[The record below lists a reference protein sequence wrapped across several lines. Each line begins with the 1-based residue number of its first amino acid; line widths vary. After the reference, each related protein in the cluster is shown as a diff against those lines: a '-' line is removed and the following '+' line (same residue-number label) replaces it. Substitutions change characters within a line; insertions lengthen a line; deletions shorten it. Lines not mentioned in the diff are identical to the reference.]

1 MAIRNVDD
9 LYNELSSNES
19 FSSLFTSP
27 EEFANTMQAMS
38 PDRREAFASKYGLEG
53 QISAVDFDK
62 AVKKKDDSLSNLQLD
77 GDNKGKKANTPQPK
91 PTVSSPLQPAG
102 DTQDP
107 VVPQTPRITL
117 IPNQPPLGSPLKPK
131 TLEEAFPQTEEE
143 KKRQK
148 QGEAIRT
155 VMEEQKKNK
164 DIYTPKKKPTEEQV
178 KQSVEQQR
186 QFEREQRTV
195 SDIPVIQK
203 IDYEAIAQGKEF
215 KKKSDEIARAKKQ
228 EQLFTAKESDNSLF
242 KGIEKGMY
250 EYTLPDGQKFQLD
263 EYAIGRAL
271 FENEPIEIFSK
282 SGKKVDI
289 INPNKDIF
297 TGESN
302 FNVIDDRSVRDH
314 LSSLG
319 LSEEQADEEVLRLK
333 QIYLQQGAKASSK
346 NLYNQLLTKWNGN
359 EALANQN
366 FLNYWNNRG
375 LDLLEGSEKEAY
387 HIVKQM
393 EALRT
398 KLVQEQKK
406 GGVSTYNQ
414 STIESY
420 RKQLDDFQDQL
431 SELRDNPNN
440 LYDWRTGEF
449 IDTRIKKGDERVAQ
463 IQQENK
469 EFQAKYGDKPKDVL
483 VKRRDELLAQRAFI
497 MGKMKEFN
505 LDIPEEGTWSA
516 AVRALQI
523 SAANTAGTGT
533 IMLPD
538 GRTVSADMYKRK
550 MDDYNSQL
558 YSVMSELY
566 GLNRAVMLNENVA
579 LRKESESVLGSIL
592 KNVGIAA
599 ESIGREFTPGAT
611 TEDANSEYNIRNS
624 LLNSLEESGYIVDP
638 SLRSAAS
645 SSVAETITGSA
656 GMLINSML
664 QIAIG
669 NIAVPEVMALRWA
682 KGFKDIL
689 TNKYGKIG
697 GAVFEQTA
705 NAMRSGLIFE
715 ASGQGFSTG
724 VGESGA
730 QAAFDALNLDK
741 LLGSKGRL
749 AEFMYR
755 TLIGGAGET
764 FEEVAGQYIQG
775 LTDAGFD
782 PNKAF
787 RDSFGAAPESRL
799 DQVLVIGITSLGFS
813 GASNLKILTATR
825 STLNEILDN
834 PKMAA
839 AYGEVLT
846 PEKKQQIEEVLKAVD
861 DKLADKQSRETNA
874 GVTANES
881 SEYTPRVNAE
891 ETQKKVAAINEER
904 AKALQELEVEGGPQ
918 GEEQQAEKEQKAAE
932 INAYYDEQVRNIAPP
947 ETKFDTFTGTN
958 QNAIL
963 GNADLASEQ
972 TQNFLA
978 SLPNARARRNAATLI
993 AVANNANT
1001 TLASVLPNA
1010 KVVLHSRES
1019 FRDKMSQVGEQAD
1032 RKGNFSIIQNP
1043 DGTTEIEIQINV
1055 EDGSITDI
1063 AHEVTHGVLF
1073 SKFYGDDKRLAEIA
1087 EVRANTAL
1095 TPEQVNTQIEEIN
1108 NKYETQF
1115 SDTLGTFKQQLEQL
1129 VNERGNKYLNQF
1141 ITSYGENA
1149 KAEEYLVEL
1158 TAILAESGELIRQ
1171 EDPTFFERLLALINK
1186 LVGSIGKEAGIK
1198 LQKFE
1203 DTQEIIDF
1211 FNTVASSIRKGEA
1224 ITETKTPKTD
1234 AVQEQTAGQ
1243 VPVQPET
1250 TTSQE
1255 VGQRE
1260 PQAEPQGVTQ
1270 EGQKEVRS
1278 KSQVVYHAGTLKGE
1292 GNIYVTPDKKQ
1303 ADAYGRESRTQVME
1317 LNVDPTQLA
1326 SEDYVKNKIK
1336 ELGYTSPGGTIDEL
1350 MIPMLM
1356 DQRYDESALKPEEIE
1371 NVKNILKEEGY
1382 SGISFMDEDM
1392 LQKNKDGI
1400 ENYFI
1405 FDAKDLKP
1413 APSQTQG
1420 VRSKARRDPKELRK
1434 ELDKKL
1440 ASGEIDDV
1448 TLSFLEEYA
1457 EQIEGGTAIFER
1469 FSSSEQRGI
1478 IEGGR
1483 TLAEAVVLLGR
1494 DVKADETQDERN
1506 ERQEQEIEDYARE
1519 RGIWVENTLKTF
1531 NGLYGERLGSGQEA
1545 IVWRKDDN
1553 TVIKSSNTLQYE
1565 DLQLFLDRLVLHN
1578 TLFPASAQKLVGFGT
1593 DKNGDFEVIIE
1604 QPFIPEAEEAT
1615 PEEIKDYLTK
1625 LGFEQY
1631 LGFGGGERYKTSE
1644 VLLNDAA
1651 PRNFVKTEDGNI
1663 IPIDLILKINLAQYG
1678 FGGTR
1683 VSTGAQIV
1691 EGTEET
1697 EEIDTQEATEKTGQR
1712 ILADAEGELFE
1723 PGNLNVSG
1731 IGREFPASDRIVNKA
1746 RIERDENGKYSAD
1759 GIPLATPQYVSP
1771 QITRGKKY
1779 NATMSDH
1786 TKVGS
1791 YVNPNTGVTVDNLF
1805 GGLVYSYIA
1814 ENFNAGVVWASTTI
1828 DKARALVENSKGQD
1842 MTLIYRMNRATGSN
1856 GNFNFANAAWKEL
1869 TAPIKAG
1876 RITES
1881 QLLSLLNQRFNSIT
1895 DLQGILKTNKL
1906 KKFESLEQIEEIIYD
1921 LPFATR
1927 GKLWPALLNVGDT
1940 KPAGNYAL
1948 KLESMGVATLN
1959 DIVNNL
1965 AEEISDGAADSDVVG
1980 ALIVDEPDYVEIVD
1994 KGKTKLVPKV
2004 YTTFPEL
2011 VNEAQGVFFTEGVQH
2026 KSYPYVVKGKPIG
2039 IFEEFN
2045 QVTDYFPI
2053 IEEWMSRTPKSEG
2066 YLTKQEFLEKNKEKI
2081 QQTEDLYEE
2090 AKNRYD
2096 AIKNSIGKEERNKLK
2111 KEVEDLGKAVK
2122 QAKRFTP
2129 RLTSP
2134 YKAIETMHRELMDN
2148 FDSTKILSVTERKPV
2163 TLDITN
2169 KARVEPWS
2177 TPQQEISSAGTS
2189 INKAKLPSVYS
2200 DKKFFDLLKAVPGK
2214 RIVIADIGSGKYANV
2229 NIKPL
2234 LEKGEIAEFIN
2245 DSSKKML
2252 GEKALPAL
2260 EEILGGKEISYF
2272 PYDPFNQPALVNEET
2287 INTVRDGGADIA
2299 VSPNVL
2305 NVIAE
2310 AEAREGVIANMANAV
2325 GTTGTAVIQIYEGE
2339 PKDRGVGKETKT
2351 AGETSWQN
2359 NQKTEWYMPE
2369 VQAYFAN
2376 VKRSG
2381 NIIIADNKGQL
2392 SLFGVPAKVDGAQ
2405 KVQIRNKARIEDR
2418 VATSKKYGVPQRYKN
2433 DVGKMIGGELYV
2445 HYSANDVLPQQD
2457 LIAAEG
2463 MLPEGFE
2470 YEVIKYNAKDGSF
2483 SFISSPDWNT
2493 SDEPIVGDAYKVK
2506 KNGEVTVTKQKADP
2520 QIYHHKWNFVR
2531 DDYSGFDVEKSVQ
2544 RSIDWYRDAKAD
2556 INMFKI
2562 GTQSYWQEN
2571 AVPLITD
2578 TTKIINK
2585 GRVDRVDFAIV
2596 KDYEDFRN
2604 NGFSVEGAYFELEK
2618 MNYSPGDI
2626 KRYVPEIAEVWRK
2639 RTVNKFFATI
2649 RRNQGKLL
2657 KRQQKIREELQRNPG
2672 LEFDTL
2678 YGLLKDRFEDFELFK
2693 AFYEEGADPKL
2704 LDEIFGTEY
2713 RQTIQKAMDE
2723 TRDGRKVY
2731 NKDILRELRDD
2742 ARSRKMINMANQMNN
2757 IFGFFNGIMNNEE
2770 MINMLVIGL
2779 EGAGFEFA
2787 FKKVTDDMRSKRE
2800 ELQNNLNIFKKISRG
2815 EIEPDQIA
2823 DVAQVL
2829 SLAGRLLRMGRGL
2842 FQNEQSLEDAIVKY
2856 LESATWRSE
2865 GDGIIRKF
2873 KAFKVTDNQRK
2884 KIRAAVSEFRQAKA
2898 EYDKEIKLL
2907 EESEDAYTDA
2917 QFEAFDKAKIKFE
2930 QSARKLKVT
2939 IDAFRKKSTGNWFT
2953 SMTAQALLSFRT
2965 IFIGAIG
2972 NLEMMLASSPKKG
2985 KLLIFGW
2992 SRALA
2997 NKLVT
3002 SFTSKSVTDLN
3013 AMIKRGA
3020 YGNIDPT
3027 LYRKMAWEQGVQQ
3040 IKNIFQNT
3048 IASVST
3054 NEDSFFETQTTIDSM
3069 KELPTGFKM
3078 VGMLLKNIFKKDFD
3092 KMSDQEWA
3100 DAFDQ
3105 LLVLMN
3111 EKDENGNNKLALMNP
3126 KGYQAA
3132 ATLMR
3137 GIFGYIPTVV
3147 GKSIAISGDRV
3158 FYQYGYYE
3166 ALASYANSQ
3175 GITDPAEVKKFI
3187 RLNSVPNA
3195 VAGDVA
3201 KREGE
3206 RRIFANDNAVTDW
3219 FANVRGNIAKAEKEL
3234 YNKSVKLKREGKYLQ
3249 RFTRIYPQKLGL
3261 ATKKMGLTVLSPFT
3275 RIPSNF
3281 VATAVEKTVFPY
3293 TLVRYMLEQKKLNR
3307 LVKEYDELFNVD
3319 RAATLSATKQKE
3331 QERMRAAIFE
3341 QQRNASRFLTST
3353 FQATQVALV
3362 AYLLLQ
3368 SGVVG
3373 APYGDDEEE
3382 KKAARAAGIAGQ
3394 PPGKINVSAFF
3405 DYIFSGFDSKG
3416 RVYEEGDITFQY
3428 TNLGLIGFALSWFS
3442 TLQGSLA
3449 AKEFEDRKVMGVG
3462 EDGYSNVTFNMIA
3475 ESITNGITGLSF
3487 IQNIAS
3493 LVSATK
3499 TGAEGVQNFGVNL
3512 AKTALTV
3519 PTAAYGLFG
3528 AVERA
3533 EGISA
3538 DNMRNYYPDL
3548 EADEE
3553 IGSKFKMKLWTS
3565 LTGKSPIFLFGLK
3578 NSKGEF
3584 LSPYASPYYQP
3595 QIGPHGEELYKKNT
3609 FWDVRSGEL
3618 SDRVAAYLQA
3628 SFDPFAFSDYEG
3640 FVSSVK
3646 KYDKKESYKKGDIVD
3661 IGEYVIAVKKNI
3673 PAGADLSKLNLD
3685 QQDKDY
3691 ETITESKDFFDKDK
3705 YMLNKRG
3712 SEATTQLYDIMALYQ
3727 KATGSRKEFGVL
3739 NKYYDPFVQGKDDEG
3754 EFGVYIPLKYQRQLA
3769 KLRGDKI
3776 LLSYD
3781 QNNVKETIERIQR
3794 NADEMSDQEFKE
3806 YVESQVEDL
3815 LMGPVDP
3822 VSLERKDGILTK
3834 IGGALKELED
3844 DETYRVIKKNAI
3856 HEALAAG
3863 LFTEEE
3869 YDRMAN
3875 AEGTMEIVAEF
3886 PESKLKFRK

>member
-9 LYNELSSNES
+9 LYNELSSNENFS
-19 FSSLFTSP
+19 GLFSSP
-27 EEFANTMQAMS
+27 EDFASSMEAMS
-38 PDRREAFASKYGLEG
+38 PERRDAFFQKTGLES
-53 QISAVDFDK
+53 QISKVDFDN
-62 AVKKKDDSLSNLQLD
+62 ALKKKDASISNLRLA
-77 GDNKGKKANTPQPK
+77 GDSQAEKTNTPQPK
-91 PTVSSPLQPAG
+91 PAVSSPLQPPG
-102 DTQDP
+102 NTQKP
-107 VVPQTPRITL
+107 VVPQAPRITL
-117 IPNQPPLGSPLKPK
+117 FPDEPAPGSPFKRK
-131 TLEEAFPQTEEE
+131 TLEERFPQTEEE

-148 QGEAIRT
+148 QIEGIQKVT
-155 VMEEQKKNK
+155 EELKKNK
-164 DIYTPKKKPTEEQV
+164 DVYTPPKKPTQEQV
-178 KQSVEQQR
+178 KQSIEQQK

-195 SDIPVIQK
+195 SDIPVVQK
-203 IDYEAIAQGKEF
+203 IDWEAVARGQEF
-215 KKKSDEIARAKKQ
+215 KKKSDELARAKKQ
-228 EQLFTAKESDNSLF
+228 EELNTAKQSTNSLF
-242 KGIEKGMY
+242 SGIEKGLY
-250 EYTLPDGQKFQLD
+250 DYTLPDGQKFQLD

-282 SGKKVDI
+282 TGTKVDI
-289 INPNKDIF
+289 IDPNKDIL

-314 LSSLG
+314 LTSLG
-319 LSEEQADEEVLRLK
+319 LSEEQADEEILRLK
-333 QIYLQQGAKASSK
+333 GVYLQQGAKASSK
-346 NLYNQLLTKWNGN
+346 NLYDQLLTKYNGN
-359 EALANQN
+359 QVLANQN
-366 FLNYWNNRG
+366 YLNYWNNRG

-398 KLVQEQKK
+398 KLVNAQKK
-406 GGVSTYNQ
+406 GGLATYSTGDIQ
-414 STIESY
+414 SY
-420 RKQLDDFQDQL
+420 RKQLDDLQDQL

-440 LYDWRTGEF
+440 LYDWRTGQF
-449 IDTRIKKGDERVAQ
+449 IDTRIRKNDPRVQ
-463 IQQENK
+463 EIQQENK
-469 EFQAKYGDKPKDVL
+469 EFQVKYGDKPKDVL

-505 LDIPEEGTWSA
+505 LDIPEEGTWDA
-516 AVRALQI
+516 AVRALQV
-523 SAANTAGTGT
+523 SAARTAGTGT
-533 IMLPD
+533 ITLPD
-538 GRTVSADMYKRK
+538 GRTINATVYKNK

-579 LRKESESVLGSIL
+579 LRKESESLLGSFL

-599 ESIGREFTPGAT
+599 ESITREFTPGAT
-611 TEDANSEYNIRNS
+611 TEDANSEYNIRNG
-624 LLNSLEESGYIVDP
+624 LLNALEDSGYTVDP

-645 SSVAETITGSA
+645 ASVSETITGSA
-656 GMLINSML
+656 GMLVNSML
-664 QIAIG
+664 QIALG

-705 NAMRSGLIFE
+705 NTMRSGLIFE
-715 ASGQGFSTG
+715 AAGQGFSTG

-741 LLGSKGRL
+741 ILGAKGRL

-764 FEEVAGQYIQG
+764 FEEVAGQYFQG

-787 RDSFGAAPESRL
+787 KDSFGVTPESRL
-799 DQVLVIGITSLGFS
+799 DQLMVIGITSLGFS

-825 STLNEILDN
+825 STLNEILEN
-834 PKMAA
+834 PKLAA

-874 GVTANES
+874 GVTGSEA

-891 ETQKKVAAINEER
+891 ETQKQVTALNEER
-904 AKALQELEVEGGPQ
+904 QKALEQLEVEGGPQ

-932 INAYYDEQVRNIAPP
+932 INAFYDEQIKSIAPP
-947 ETKFDTFTGTN
+947 QTTFETFTGTN

-963 GNADLASEQ
+963 GNADLNAEE

-1032 RKGNFSIIQNP
+1032 RKGNFSIIRNP
-1043 DGTTEIEIQINV
+1043 DGSSEIEIQINV

-1063 AHEVTHGVLF
+1063 AHEVTHGILF
-1073 SKFYGDDKRLAEIA
+1073 SKFFDDDKRMAEIA
-1087 EVRANTAL
+1087 QVRANTEL
-1095 TPEQVNTQIEEIN
+1095 TPDQANAEIEQIN
-1108 NKYETQF
+1108 QKYETQF
-1115 SDTLGTFKQQLEQL
+1115 TNTLGKFKEELSAL
-1129 VNERGNKYLNQF
+1129 VNEKGNKYLEGF
-1141 ITSYGENA
+1141 IASYGEDA
-1149 KAEEYLVEL
+1149 RAEEYLSEL
-1158 TAILAESGELIRQ
+1158 TAILTESGEQIRQ
-1171 EDPTFFERLLALINK
+1171 EDPTFFERLLALINR
-1186 LVGSIGKEAGIK
+1186 LVGVIGKEAGIK

-1203 DTQEIIDF
+1203 DTQEVIDF
-1211 FNTVASSIRKGEA
+1211 FNTVTSSIRKGEG
-1224 ITETKTPKTD
+1224 ITETKIPKRD
-1234 AVQEQTAGQ
+1234 AVQEQTTGQ
-1243 VPVQPET
+1243 VPVQPEAR
-1250 TTSQE
+1250 
-1255 VGQRE
+1255 VGQEMEEGKPQTE
-1260 PQAEPQGVTQ
+1260 PQVVAQESQGKQ
-1270 EGQKEVRS
+1270 E
-1278 KSQVVYHAGTLKGE
+1278 
-1292 GNIYVTPDKKQ
+1292 
-1303 ADAYGRESRTQVME
+1303 
-1317 LNVDPTQLA
+1317 
-1326 SEDYVKNKIK
+1326 
-1336 ELGYTSPGGTIDEL
+1336 
-1350 MIPMLM
+1350 
-1356 DQRYDESALKPEEIE
+1356 
-1371 NVKNILKEEGY
+1371 
-1382 SGISFMDEDM
+1382 
-1392 LQKNKDGI
+1392 
-1400 ENYFI
+1400 
-1405 FDAKDLKP
+1405 
-1413 APSQTQG
+1413 
-1420 VRSKARRDPKELRK
+1420 VRSKARRDPKEVRK
-1434 ELDKKL
+1434 ELDEKL

-1448 TLSFLEEYA
+1448 TLSLLEEYA
-1457 EQIEGGTAIFER
+1457 EQIENGTAVFER
-1469 FSSSEQRGI
+1469 FSPSEQRGI
-1478 IEGGR
+1478 AEGSR
-1483 TLAEAVVLLGR
+1483 TLVEAVVLLGR
-1494 DVKADETQDERN
+1494 NVEADEIQDERN

-1531 NGLYGERLGSGQEA
+1531 NELYGERLGSGQEA
-1545 IVWRKDDN
+1545 IVWRKDGN

-1565 DLQLFLDRLVLHN
+1565 DLQLFLDRLVIHN
-1578 TLFPASAQKLVGFGT
+1578 TLFPESAQKLVGFGT

-1615 PEEIKDYLTK
+1615 PQEIKDYLK
-1625 LGFEQY
+1625 NLGFEQY
-1631 LGFGGGERYKTSE
+1631 QGFGGGERYKTGE

-1651 PRNFVKTEDGNI
+1651 PRNFVKTESGNI
-1663 IPIDLILKINLAQYG
+1663 IPIDLILKLNLPQYG

-1683 VSTGAQIV
+1683 GLS
-1691 EGTEET
+1691 E
-1697 EEIDTQEATEKTGQR
+1697 EEIQK
-1712 ILADAEGELFE
+1712 
-1723 PGNLNVSG
+1723 
-1731 IGREFPASDRIVNKA
+1731 
-1746 RIERDENGKYSAD
+1746 IE
-1759 GIPLATPQYVSP
+1759 
-1771 QITRGKKY
+1771 
-1779 NATMSDH
+1779 
-1786 TKVGS
+1786 
-1791 YVNPNTGVTVDNLF
+1791 
-1805 GGLVYSYIA
+1805 
-1814 ENFNAGVVWASTTI
+1814 
-1828 DKARALVENSKGQD
+1828 
-1842 MTLIYRMNRATGSN
+1842 
-1856 GNFNFANAAWKEL
+1856 
-1869 TAPIKAG
+1869 
-1876 RITES
+1876 
-1881 QLLSLLNQRFNSIT
+1881 
-1895 DLQGILKTNKL
+1895 
-1906 KKFESLEQIEEIIYD
+1906 
-1921 LPFATR
+1921 
-1927 GKLWPALLNVGDT
+1927 
-1940 KPAGNYAL
+1940 
-1948 KLESMGVATLN
+1948 
-1959 DIVNNL
+1959 
-1965 AEEISDGAADSDVVG
+1965 
-1980 ALIVDEPDYVEIVD
+1980 
-1994 KGKTKLVPKV
+1994 
-2004 YTTFPEL
+2004 
-2011 VNEAQGVFFTEGVQH
+2011 
-2026 KSYPYVVKGKPIG
+2026 
-2039 IFEEFN
+2039 
-2045 QVTDYFPI
+2045 
-2053 IEEWMSRTPKSEG
+2053 
-2066 YLTKQEFLEKNKEKI
+2066 KEKA
-2081 QQTEDLYEE
+2081 LE
-2090 AKNRYD
+2090 A
-2096 AIKNSIGKEERNKLK
+2096 E
-2111 KEVEDLGKAVK
+2111 
-2122 QAKRFTP
+2122 
-2129 RLTSP
+2129 
-2134 YKAIETMHRELMDN
+2134 
-2148 FDSTKILSVTERKPV
+2148 KPV
-2163 TLDITN
+2163 SQITN
-2169 KARVEPWS
+2169 KPRIEPWS

-2200 DKKFFDLLKAVPGK
+2200 DKKFLDLLKAVPGN

-2252 GEKALPAL
+2252 SEKALPAL
-2260 EEILGGKEISYF
+2260 EEVLGGKEIAYF
-2272 PYDPFNQPALVNEET
+2272 PYDPFNQPASVNEET
-2287 INTVRDGGADIA
+2287 ISTVRDGGADIA

-2310 AEAREGVIANMANAV
+2310 PEAREGVIINLANAV

-2359 NQKTEWYMPE
+2359 NQKTDWYIPE
-2369 VQAYFAN
+2369 VQAYFTN

-2381 NIIIADNKGQL
+2381 NIIIADNKGQM

-2418 VATSKKYGVPQRYKN
+2418 IATSKKYGVPQRYKN

-2457 LIAAEG
+2457 LIAAEA

-2483 SFISSPDWNT
+2483 SFIASPDWNT
-2493 SDEPIVGDAYKVK
+2493 SNEPIVGDAYKVK
-2506 KNGEVTVTKQKADP
+2506 KNGEVSVTKQKADP

-2585 GRVDRVDFAIV
+2585 GRKDRVDFAIV

-2618 MNYSPGDI
+2618 MNYAPGDI
-2626 KRYVPEIAEVWRK
+2626 KRYIPEIAEAWRK
-2639 RTVNKFFATI
+2639 RSVNKFFATI
-2649 RRNQGKLL
+2649 RKHQGKIV
-2657 KRQQKIREELQRNPG
+2657 KRQEKIRQELQKNPG
-2672 LEFDTL
+2672 LDFDTL
-2678 YGLLKDRFEDFELFK
+2678 YDMLKGQFEDFELFK
-2693 AFYEEGADPKL
+2693 AFYEEGADPTL
-2704 LDEIFGTEY
+2704 LDKIFGTEY
-2713 RQTIQKAMDE
+2713 RQTIQNAMNE
-2723 TRDGRKVY
+2723 TRDGRTVY
-2731 NKDILRELRDD
+2731 NKDFLRTLRED
-2742 ARSRKMINMANQMNN
+2742 ARARKMVNAANQMNN
-2757 IFGFFNGIMNNEE
+2757 LFGFFNGVIDNEQ
-2770 MINMLVIGL
+2770 MIELLANGL
-2779 EGAGFEFA
+2779 EETGLEFSLQA
-2787 FKKVTDDMRSKRE
+2787 VTDDMRAKRE
-2800 ELQNNLNIFKKISRG
+2800 ELRNDVNTLKKLGKG
-2815 EIEPDQIA
+2815 EIDPNSM
-2823 DVAQVL
+2823 VNVSRLL
-2829 SLAGRLLRMGRGL
+2829 SLAGRMLRMGRGL
-2842 FQNEQSLEDAIVKY
+2842 FENQESFEKAIFDFLENAQY
-2856 LESATWRSE
+2856 RTEE
-2865 GDGIIRKF
+2865 GGIIRKF
-2873 KAFKVTDNQRK
+2873 KAFKLTNNQKK
-2884 KIRAAVSEFRQAKA
+2884 KISAAIKEFRDAKA

-2907 EESEDAYTDA
+2907 EESDDAYTDA
-2917 QFEAFDKAKIKFE
+2917 QFEAFDKSKIKFE

-2965 IFIGAIG
+2965 IFIGLVG
-2972 NLEMMLASSPKKG
+2972 NLEMMLANSPKRG

-3002 SFTSKSVTDLN
+3002 AFTRRSATELN
-3013 AMIKRGA
+3013 SMIKRGA

-3027 LYRKMAWEQGVQQ
+3027 LYRKMAWDQGVQQ

-3078 VGMLLKNIFKKDFD
+3078 LGVLLKNIFKKDFD

-3100 DAFDQ
+3100 ETFDQ

-3111 EKDENGNNKLALMNP
+3111 EKDENGNNKLELMNP

-3166 ALASYANSQ
+3166 ALAAYANAQ

-3195 VAGDVA
+3195 VAGDLA
-3201 KREGE
+3201 QREGE
-3206 RRIFANDNAVTDW
+3206 RRIFANDNAITDW
-3219 FANVRGNIAKAEKEL
+3219 FAKVRGNIARAEKDL
-3234 YNKSVKLKREGKYLQ
+3234 YNKSVKLKKEGKYVQ
-3249 RFTRIYPQKLGL
+3249 RFTRIYPRKLGL

-3281 VATAVEKTVFPY
+3281 VASAVEKTVFPY
-3293 TLVRYMLEQKKLNR
+3293 TLVRYMFEQQKLNR
-3307 LVKEYDELFNVD
+3307 LVREYDELFNVD
-3319 RAATLSATKQKE
+3319 RAGTLSPSRQKE
-3331 QERMRAAIFE
+3331 QERMRTAIFE

-3362 AYLLLQ
+3362 AFLLLQ
-3368 SGVVG
+3368 SGAIG

-3382 KKAARAAGIAGQ
+3382 KKAARAAGLAGQ

-3405 DYIFSGFDSKG
+3405 DYIFSGFDSEG
-3416 RVYEEGDITFQY
+3416 RNYKPGDITFQY

-3475 ESITNGITGLSF
+3475 ESITNGITSLSF

-3493 LVSATK
+3493 LTSSIK
-3499 TGAEGVQNFGVNL
+3499 TGAEGLENFGINL

-3528 AVERA
+3528 AVEKA
-3533 EGISA
+3533 EGITA
-3538 DNMRNYYPDL
+3538 DNMRNYFPDL
-3548 EADEE
+3548 EADDS
-3553 IGSKFKMKLWTS
+3553 IGSKFKIKLWTS

-3628 SFDPFAFSDYEG
+3628 SFDPFSFSDYEG

-3646 KYDKKESYKKGDIVD
+3646 KYDKKESYKAGDIVD
-3661 IGEYVIAVKKNI
+3661 TGEYVIAVKRDI
-3673 PAGADLSKLNLD
+3673 PAGADLTKLNMEGLD
-3685 QQDKDY
+3685 TDY
-3691 ETITESKDFFDKDK
+3691 ETITESKDYFDIDK
-3705 YMLNKRG
+3705 YKLNKRG
-3712 SEATTQLYDIMALYQ
+3712 SEATTQLYDLMAMYQ
-3727 KATGSRKEFGVL
+3727 KATGGRKQFSLL
-3739 NKYYDPFVQGKDDEG
+3739 NKYYEPFVQGKDNQG
-3754 EFGVYIPLKYQRQLA
+3754 EFGVYIPLKYQRELA
-3769 KLRGDKI
+3769 KLRGEMI
-3776 LLSYD
+3776 LNSYN
-3781 QNNVKETIERIQR
+3781 QNNVKETIERLQR
-3794 NADEMSDQEFKE
+3794 GADEYDDEKFNQFVEQE
-3806 YVESQVEDL
+3806 VEEIL
-3815 LMGPVDP
+3815 EGPMDP
-3822 VSLERKDGILTK
+3822 VTLSRSGGIVTK
-3834 IGGALKELED
+3834 INEAIATLESS
-3844 DETYRVIKKNAI
+3844 EKYRVIKTKAI
-3856 HEALAAG
+3856 HEALAGG

-3869 YDRMAN
+3869 YLRMAN
-3875 AEGTMEIVAEF
+3875 AEGTRDIVADF
-3886 PESKLKFRK
+3886 PKEKLKFRK

>member
-19 FSSLFTSP
+19 FSGLFSSP
-27 EEFANTMQAMS
+27 EEFAQTMESMS
-38 PDRREAFASKYGLEG
+38 PERREAFFRKNGLES
-53 QISAVDFDK
+53 QISKVDFDN
-62 AVKKKDDSLSNLQLD
+62 ALKKKDASISNLRLV
-77 GDNKGKKANTPQPK
+77 GDSQAEETNTPQPK
-91 PTVSSPLQPAG
+91 PAVSSPLQPPG
-102 DTQDP
+102 NTQKP
-107 VVPQTPRITL
+107 VIPQAPRITL
-117 IPNQPPLGSPLKPK
+117 FPDEPAPGSPLKRK
-131 TLEEAFPQTEEE
+131 TLEERFPQTEEE

-148 QGEAIRT
+148 QIEGIQKVT
-155 VMEEQKKNK
+155 EELKKNK
-164 DIYTPKKKPTEEQV
+164 DVYTPPKKPTQEQV
-178 KQSVEQQR
+178 KQSIEQQK

-195 SDIPVIQK
+195 SDIPVVQK
-203 IDYEAIAQGKEF
+203 IDWEAVARGEEF
-215 KKKSDEIARAKKQ
+215 KKKSDELARAKKQ
-228 EQLFTAKESDNSLF
+228 EQLNTAKQSTNSLF
-242 KGIEKGMY
+242 SGLEKGLY
-250 EYTLPDGQKFQLD
+250 DYTLPSGQKFQLD

-282 SGKKVDI
+282 TGTKVDI
-289 INPNKDIF
+289 INPNKDIL
-297 TGESN
+297 TGETN
-302 FNVIDDRSVRDH
+302 FNVIDDRSIRDH
-314 LSSLG
+314 LTSLG
-319 LSEEQADEEVLRLK
+319 LSEEQTDEEILRLK
-333 QIYLQQGAKASSK
+333 GIYLQQGSKAASK
-346 NLYNQLLTKWNGN
+346 NLYDQLLTKYNGN
-359 EALANQN
+359 QVLANQN
-366 FLNYWNNRG
+366 YLNYWNNRG

-406 GGVSTYNQ
+406 GGLATYTTGN
-414 STIESY
+414 IESY
-420 RKQLDDFQDQL
+420 RKQLDDLQDQL

-440 LYDWRTGEF
+440 LYDWRTGQF
-449 IDTRIKKGDERVAQ
+449 IDTRIRKNDPRVQ
-463 IQQENK
+463 EIQQENK

-497 MGKMKEFN
+497 MGKMKEFDLN
-505 LDIPEEGTWSA
+505 IPEEGTWDA

-523 SAANTAGTGT
+523 SAARTAGTGT
-533 IMLPD
+533 ITLPD
-538 GRTVSADMYKRK
+538 GRTVSADVYKNK

-579 LRKESESVLGSIL
+579 LRKESEGVFASIL

-599 ESIGREFTPGAT
+599 ESVAREFTPGAT

-624 LLNSLEESGYIVDP
+624 LLNALEESGYTVDP

-645 SSVAETITGSA
+645 ASVSETISGSA

-664 QIAIG
+664 QIAVG

-715 ASGQGFSTG
+715 AAGQGFSTG

-741 LLGSKGRL
+741 ILGAKGRL

-787 RDSFGAAPESRL
+787 KDSFGVTPESRL
-799 DQVLVIGITSLGFS
+799 DQILVIGITSLGFS

-874 GVTANES
+874 GVTSNES

-891 ETQKKVAAINEER
+891 QTQKQVGALNEER
-904 AKALQELEVEGGPQ
+904 QKALEQLEVEGGPQ
-918 GEEQQAEKEQKAAE
+918 GEEQEAIKEQKAAE
-932 INAYYDEQVRNIAPP
+932 INAFYDEQIKAIAPP
-947 ETKFDTFTGTN
+947 QTTFETFTGTN
-958 QNAIL
+958 QNAVL
-963 GNADLASEQ
+963 GNADLNSEQ

-993 AVANNANT
+993 SVANNANA

-1055 EDGSITDI
+1055 EDGSVTDI

-1115 SDTLGTFKQQLEQL
+1115 SDTLGTFKQQLEEL

-1141 ITSYGENA
+1141 IASYGENA

-1224 ITETKTPKTD
+1224 ITETKTPKRD
-1234 AVQEQTAGQ
+1234 AVQEQTTGQ
-1243 VPVQPET
+1243 VPVQPEARVG
-1250 TTSQE
+1250 QE
-1255 VGQRE
+1255 VEEGK
-1260 PQAEPQGVTQ
+1260 PQAEPQVATQNKARKEEVIDRTTKQLENYESENPAQLEETNEGFKVTKGLVGLKISAREADKKPSTTKPKNLSFLPPIINLIHLARNNNDLDSIIKNGFDIEKVNLDSPIPGIYFSNEDWSTVGRFDRKKENSVLTQVKNEGLLYFDSQQDFIGFLKDNNIPSDGRGFTTEQMNLLKSKGVKGILLRDDYASQSRNEFIVIDPSIIQSNQKYNGEQITELPSSFSTARSLADAYYKAKKDGVNSKFVAAVESVLDQEIAERKPQVATQ
-1270 EGQKEVRS
+1270 EGQTQEVR
-1278 KSQVVYHAGTLKGE
+1278 
-1292 GNIYVTPDKKQ
+1292 N
-1303 ADAYGRESRTQVME
+1303 
-1317 LNVDPTQLA
+1317 
-1326 SEDYVKNKIK
+1326 
-1336 ELGYTSPGGTIDEL
+1336 
-1350 MIPMLM
+1350 
-1356 DQRYDESALKPEEIE
+1356 
-1371 NVKNILKEEGY
+1371 
-1382 SGISFMDEDM
+1382 
-1392 LQKNKDGI
+1392 
-1400 ENYFI
+1400 
-1405 FDAKDLKP
+1405 
-1413 APSQTQG
+1413 
-1420 VRSKARRDPKELRK
+1420 KARRDPKEVRK
-1434 ELDKKL
+1434 ELDEKL
-1440 ASGEIDDV
+1440 ASGEVDDV
-1448 TLSFLEEYA
+1448 TLSLLEEYA
-1457 EQIEGGTAIFER
+1457 EQIENGTAVFER

-1478 IEGGR
+1478 ADGSR
-1483 TLAEAVVLLGR
+1483 TLVEAVLLLGR
-1494 DVKADETQDERN
+1494 NVEADETQDERN

-1519 RGIWVENTLKTF
+1519 RGIWVDNTLKTF

-1545 IVWRKDDN
+1545 IVWRKDGN

-1604 QPFIPEAEEAT
+1604 QPYIPEAEEAT
-1615 PEEIKDYLTK
+1615 PQEIKEYLQN

-1631 LGFGGGERYKTSE
+1631 QGFGGGERYKTGE

-1651 PRNFVKTEDGNI
+1651 PRNFVKTENGNI
-1663 IPIDLILKINLAQYG
+1663 IPIDLILKRNLPEYG

-1683 VSTGAQIV
+1683 GLSK
-1691 EGTEET
+1691 
-1697 EEIDTQEATEKTGQR
+1697 EEIRKIEKEKT
-1712 ILADAEGELFE
+1712 
-1723 PGNLNVSG
+1723 P
-1731 IGREFPASDRIVNKA
+1731 
-1746 RIERDENGKYSAD
+1746 
-1759 GIPLATPQYVSP
+1759 
-1771 QITRGKKY
+1771 
-1779 NATMSDH
+1779 
-1786 TKVGS
+1786 
-1791 YVNPNTGVTVDNLF
+1791 
-1805 GGLVYSYIA
+1805 
-1814 ENFNAGVVWASTTI
+1814 
-1828 DKARALVENSKGQD
+1828 
-1842 MTLIYRMNRATGSN
+1842 
-1856 GNFNFANAAWKEL
+1856 
-1869 TAPIKAG
+1869 
-1876 RITES
+1876 
-1881 QLLSLLNQRFNSIT
+1881 
-1895 DLQGILKTNKL
+1895 
-1906 KKFESLEQIEEIIYD
+1906 
-1921 LPFATR
+1921 
-1927 GKLWPALLNVGDT
+1927 
-1940 KPAGNYAL
+1940 
-1948 KLESMGVATLN
+1948 
-1959 DIVNNL
+1959 
-1965 AEEISDGAADSDVVG
+1965 
-1980 ALIVDEPDYVEIVD
+1980 
-1994 KGKTKLVPKV
+1994 
-2004 YTTFPEL
+2004 
-2011 VNEAQGVFFTEGVQH
+2011 
-2026 KSYPYVVKGKPIG
+2026 
-2039 IFEEFN
+2039 
-2045 QVTDYFPI
+2045 
-2053 IEEWMSRTPKSEG
+2053 
-2066 YLTKQEFLEKNKEKI
+2066 
-2081 QQTEDLYEE
+2081 
-2090 AKNRYD
+2090 
-2096 AIKNSIGKEERNKLK
+2096 
-2111 KEVEDLGKAVK
+2111 EVE
-2122 QAKRFTP
+2122 
-2129 RLTSP
+2129 
-2134 YKAIETMHRELMDN
+2134 
-2148 FDSTKILSVTERKPV
+2148 KPV
-2163 TLDITN
+2163 SQITN
-2169 KARVEPWS
+2169 KPRIEPWS

-2200 DKKFFDLLKAVPGK
+2200 DKKFLDLLKGVPGK

-2252 GEKALPAL
+2252 SEKAVPAL
-2260 EEILGGKEISYF
+2260 EEVLGGKEIAYF
-2272 PYDPFNQPALVNEET
+2272 PYDPFNQPANVNEET

-2310 AEAREGVIANMANAV
+2310 AEAREGVIINMANAV

-2369 VQAYFAN
+2369 VQAYFTN

-2381 NIIIADNKGQL
+2381 NIIIADNKGQM
-2392 SLFGVPAKVDGAQ
+2392 SLFGAPAKVSGSQ
-2405 KVQIRNKARIEDR
+2405 KLQIKNKARIEDR
-2418 VATSKKYGVPQRYKN
+2418 VATSKKYGVPQRYKG

-2457 LIAAEG
+2457 LIAAEA

-2657 KRQQKIREELQRNPG
+2657 KRQQKIREELQKNPG

-2678 YGLLKDRFEDFELFK
+2678 YDILKDKFEDFELFK

-2713 RQTIQKAMDE
+2713 RQTIQKAIDE

-2757 IFGFFNGIMNNEE
+2757 IFGFFNGIMDNEE

-2787 FKKVTDDMRSKRE
+2787 FKKLTDDMRSKRE

-2884 KIRAAVSEFRQAKA
+2884 KIRAAVSEFREAKA

-2965 IFIGAIG
+2965 IVIGFIG
-2972 NLEMMLASSPKKG
+2972 NLELMLANSPKKG

-2997 NKLVT
+2997 NKLVP
-3002 SFTSKSVTDLN
+3002 SFTRTSITDLN

-3027 LYRKMAWEQGVQQ
+3027 LYRKMAFDQGLRQ

-3069 KELPTGFKM
+3069 KELPTGLKM
-3078 VGMLLKNIFKKDFD
+3078 VGILIKNIFKKDID

-3100 DAFDQ
+3100 ETFDQ

-3111 EKDENGNNKLALMNP
+3111 EKDEKGNNKLELMNP

-3132 ATLMR
+3132 TTLMR
-3137 GIFGYIPTVV
+3137 GVFGYVPTVV
-3147 GKSIAISGDRV
+3147 GKAIAVSGDRV

-3166 ALASYANSQ
+3166 ALAAYATAQ
-3175 GITDPAEVKKFI
+3175 GITDPAEIKKFI

-3195 VAGDVA
+3195 VAEDFA
-3201 KREGE
+3201 KQEGE
-3206 RRIFANDNAVTDW
+3206 RRIFANDNAITDW
-3219 FANVRGNIAKAEKEL
+3219 FANVRSNIAKKEKNL
-3234 YNKSVKLKREGKYLQ
+3234 YNETIRIKKAGNYGQ
-3249 RFTRIYPQKLGL
+3249 RFTRIYPSKIKLAL
-3261 ATKKMGLTVLSPFT
+3261 QKMGLTILSPFT

-3281 VATAVEKTVFPY
+3281 VGTAVEKTVPGYAAVAFWAKQVA
-3293 TLVRYMLEQKKLNR
+3293 LNKKILQ
-3307 LVKEYDELFNVD
+3307 YDELFNIDAETV
-3319 RAATLSATKQKE
+3319 LSPAKQKE
-3331 QERMRAAIFE
+3331 QERMRAEIFKL
-3341 QQRNASRFLTST
+3341 QREASRYLTST
-3353 FQATQVALV
+3353 FQNMQVMLAV
-3362 AYLLLQ
+3362 YLLLQ
-3368 SGVVG
+3368 SGAVG

-3382 KKAARAAGIAGQ
+3382 KKTAIAAGIAGQ
-3394 PPGKINVSAFF
+3394 PPGRINLSAFF
-3405 DYIFSGFDSKG
+3405 DYVFNGFDSKG
-3416 RVYEEGDITFQY
+3416 RVYKEGDITFQY
-3428 TNLGLIGFALSWFS
+3428 TNLGIFGFALTWGA
-3442 TLQGSLA
+3442 TLQASSR
-3449 AKEFEDRKVMGVG
+3449 AKNFENRQVIGADDEGFK
-3462 EDGYSNVTFNMIA
+3462 SVTFNMLA
-3475 ESITNGITGLSF
+3475 ESITNGITSLSF

-3493 LVSATK
+3493 LISAAK
-3499 TGAEGVQNFGVNL
+3499 AGKEGGIENFGINL

-3519 PTAAYGLFG
+3519 PTAAYGVFG

-3533 EGISA
+3533 EGITA
-3538 DNMRNYYPDL
+3538 DNMRNFYPDL
-3548 EADEE
+3548 EADDS
-3553 IGSKFKMKLWTS
+3553 IGSRFKVKLWTS

-3578 NSKGEF
+3578 NKKGEF
-3584 LSPYASPYYQP
+3584 LSPYASPYYRP
-3595 QIGPHGEELYKKNT
+3595 QIGPHGEELYKKSTMLN
-3609 FWDVRSGEL
+3609 VRSGEL
-3618 SDRVAAYLQA
+3618 LDRVVAYLQA
-3628 SFDPFAFSDYEG
+3628 SFDPFGFSDYEG

-3646 KYDKKESYKKGDIVD
+3646 KYDATKGYKAGDIVD
-3661 IGEYVIAVKKNI
+3661 DDGRIILVKK
-3673 PAGADLSKLNLD
+3673 DLPPGVKFQELNLD
-3685 QQDKDY
+3685 SDNISY
-3691 ETITESKDFFDKDK
+3691 ETIDTTKDFFDRKS
-3705 YMLNKRG
+3705 YMLNKQG
-3712 SEATTQLYDIMALYQ
+3712 SEATTQLYDLMALYQ
-3727 KATGSRKEFGVL
+3727 KATGSRKQFGLL
-3739 NKYYDPFVQGKDDEG
+3739 NRFYEPFVQGKDGEG
-3754 EFGVYIPLKYQRQLA
+3754 EFGVYIPLKYQRELA
-3769 KLRGDKI
+3769 KLRGNQI
-3776 LLSYD
+3776 LKSYD
-3781 QNNVKETIERIQR
+3781 QNNVKEAIERIQR
-3794 NADEMSDQEFKE
+3794 NADEMSDEEFKV
-3806 YVESQVEDL
+3806 YVEEQVENL
-3815 LMGPVDP
+3815 LMGNVDP
-3822 VSLERKDGILTK
+3822 LTLERKDGIASRISEALTT
-3834 IGGALKELED
+3834 LED
-3844 DETYRVIKKNAI
+3844 NPTYRSVKRQAI
-3856 HEALAAG
+3856 YEGLANG
-3863 LFTEEE
+3863 LFTEED
-3869 YDRMAN
+3869 YDRIAN
-3875 AEGTMEIVAEF
+3875 AEGTREIVADF
-3886 PESKLKFRK
+3886 KGKLKFKK